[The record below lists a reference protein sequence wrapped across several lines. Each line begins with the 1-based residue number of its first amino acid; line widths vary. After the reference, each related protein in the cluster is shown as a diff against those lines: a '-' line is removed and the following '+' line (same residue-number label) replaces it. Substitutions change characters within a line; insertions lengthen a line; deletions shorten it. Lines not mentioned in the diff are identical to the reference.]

1 MTSRSACQSTANRSA
16 GLLPA
21 WFSVRLGRWW
31 QRGQAINELRAL
43 PDAQLRDIGIERND
57 VEGLIDRE
65 LGRFRSW

>member
-1 MTSRSACQSTANRSA
+1 
-16 GLLPA
+16 LLPA